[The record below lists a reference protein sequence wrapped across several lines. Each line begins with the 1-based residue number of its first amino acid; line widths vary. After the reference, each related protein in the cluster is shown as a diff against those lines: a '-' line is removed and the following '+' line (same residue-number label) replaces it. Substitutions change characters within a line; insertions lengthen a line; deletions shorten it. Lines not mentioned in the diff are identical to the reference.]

1 MKALIRKSALIILI
15 ATYFADLSAQQGE
28 SDFVRIS
35 MPSKSTNT
43 GSTDVVKM
51 AGLASDVDM
60 DIPETGVYHPNRFA
74 LVIGNEDYSSFQ
86 EGLESEADVEFAMN
100 DAKAFKLYANK
111 VMGIPDENII
121 LLLNATQ
128 MKMNVAI
135 DKIVDITKSLKGE
148 AEIYFYYAG
157 HGLPHEQ
164 SKEPYIIP
172 VDVSGSN
179 IEYAI
184 KLNDLY
190 DKLNKYPSKRVTV
203 FLDACFSGG
212 GRNKGL
218 VSARAVKIKPKE
230 NDFNGRMVVLS
241 ASSGNQTSLPFK
253 EKQHGMF
260 TYYLLKILQQTE
272 GDITYQDLSGYVTKQ
287 TTLKSVMVNSKEQNP
302 QTAASPD
309 IVHEW
314 KQWNVR

>member
-1 MKALIRKSALIILI
+1 MSLMALL
-15 ATYFADLSAQQGE
+15 FASLNAQQGE
-28 SDFVRIS
+28 SEFVRIS
-35 MPSKSTNT
+35 LPSKQATSS
-43 GSTDVVKM
+43 STDVVKM

-60 DIPETGVYHPNRFA
+60 DIPETGLVNPNRFA
-74 LVIGNEDYSSFQ
+74 LIIGNEDYSSFQ
-86 EGLESEADVEFAMN
+86 LGLESEADVEFAMN
-100 DAKAFKLYANK
+100 DAKAFKIYANK
-111 VMGIPDENII
+111 VMGIPEENII

-128 MKMNVAI
+128 MKMNIAI
-135 DKIVDITKSLKGE
+135 DKMVDIAKSMDGE
-148 AEIYFYYAG
+148 AEIFFYYAG

-164 SKEPYIIP
+164 TKEPYIIP
-172 VDVSGSN
+172 VDVGGSN

-190 DKLNKYPSKRVTV
+190 EKLNKYPSKRVTV

-212 GRNKGL
+212 GRNQGL

-230 NDFNGRMVVLS
+230 NDFSGRMVVLS
-241 ASSGNQTSLPFK
+241 ASSGNQTSLPYK

-272 GDITYQDLSGYVTKQ
+272 GDITYDDLSGYVTKQ

-302 QTAASPD
+302 QVAASPD

-314 KQWNVR
+314 KSWNVR